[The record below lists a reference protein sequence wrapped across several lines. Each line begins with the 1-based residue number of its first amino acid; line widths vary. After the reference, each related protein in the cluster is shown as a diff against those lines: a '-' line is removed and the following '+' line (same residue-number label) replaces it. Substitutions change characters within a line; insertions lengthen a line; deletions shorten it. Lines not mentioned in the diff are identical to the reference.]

1 MAGLEVTVRPNVIDW
16 IMQHIRDEHIDN
28 KLLERLQSWRDGR
41 KKPTLKQ
48 LEDASKKTHIPFG
61 YFLLKTPPVE
71 KISMANYRTIDS
83 TSFHDPSR
91 NLIDIIDQMELI
103 QDWMKEYLQNEGME
117 PLNFVGSLT
126 KPYDETDIARRIRH
140 ALDVSS
146 LWYKEVNNVQNAF
159 SWWRHRLMMQG
170 IMVFVTGIVGNN
182 THRKLN
188 LREFR
193 GFTLIDN
200 YAPLIFIN
208 SADTYT
214 GRLFTLLHENVHIWL
229 GENNLF
235 NRLDWQNK
243 PVRPTETICN
253 AVAAELLVPEKEF
266 LKLWE
271 PSCDL
276 KNHIEDLA
284 NVFHCSKFV
293 ITRRALDLGKIEKDT
308 YTNIVHYFYRKFQQ
322 LETEK
327 KDKKSGG
334 SYYQTQKFKL
344 DTRFMEAL
352 HASVNEGKTQ
362 CTDAYKLT
370 GLNRKTFT
378 NVWKKMGDEVW

>member
-83 TSFHDPSR
+83 MSFHDPSR

-103 QDWMKEYLQNEGME
+103 QDWMKEYLQNEGMG

-126 KPYDETDIARRIRH
+126 KPYYETDIARRIRH

-170 IMVFVTGIVGNN
+170 IMVFVTGIVG
-182 THRKLN
+182 T
-188 LREFR
+188 
-193 GFTLIDN
+193 I
-200 YAPLIFIN
+200 
-208 SADTYT
+208 
-214 GRLFTLLHENVHIWL
+214 HI
-229 GENNLF
+229 
-235 NRLDWQNK
+235 
-243 PVRPTETICN
+243 
-253 AVAAELLVPEKEF
+253 
-266 LKLWE
+266 
-271 PSCDL
+271 
-276 KNHIEDLA
+276 
-284 NVFHCSKFV
+284 
-293 ITRRALDLGKIEKDT
+293 
-308 YTNIVHYFYRKFQQ
+308 
-322 LETEK
+322 
-327 KDKKSGG
+327 
-334 SYYQTQKFKL
+334 
-344 DTRFMEAL
+344 
-352 HASVNEGKTQ
+352 VN
-362 CTDAYKLT
+362 
-370 GLNRKTFT
+370 
-378 NVWKKMGDEVW
+378 